1 MRKKPPIYRLSF
13 IDSPRLEPFKHRR
26 TNIYGR
32 DWRQLFKTVIIRID
46 LARVKITAHKPS
58 ALKAFRVALGR
69 AVIFYGN
76 IKDAALRIWLTN
88 LAEFFIMK
96 LSAKAGKFLRRW
108 KPSVIRWFLA
118 FKRWLT
124 TPLFGISLLI
134 LGVFAGVLTSP
145 VQALYENPQ
154 PPYYAAPKPL
164 KTLPDT
170 KLPPQ
175 DEVVAIAT
183 SVAVAA
189 PSIPVSVPVAVS
201 TDAKS
206 YALSQVG
213 AVQFACLDSLWTK
226 ESGWRVDAYNPS
238 GAYGIPQSLPASKMA
253 SFGADYLTN
262 PITQINWGLSYISAV
277 YQNPCNAWAHSV
289 ALNWY

>member
-32 DWRQLFKTVIIRID
+32 DWKHLYVKIKKFSQPF
-46 LARVKITAHKPS
+46 KITAHQFPASYFFWAGK
-58 ALKAFRVALGR
+58 R
-69 AVIFYGN
+69 AVIFYGM
-76 IKDAALRIWLTN
+76 L
-88 LAEFFIMK
+88 K
-96 LSAKAGKFLRRW
+96 LLAKASMDTKRRNRL
-108 KPSVIRWFLA
+108 KKAIFA

-124 TPLFGISLLI
+124 TPLFIISLLI
-134 LGVFAGVLTSP
+134 LGVFAGILTSP

-175 DEVVAIAT
+175 DEVSAV
-183 SVAVAA
+183 SVATIT

-213 AVQFACLDSLWTK
+213 ATQFACLDSLWTK